1 MSSDSMSLSL
11 SSTDVSSLI
20 QLALPSVFGSGWFM
34 LADMVGTSFEVS
46 ALSVPGLIGRLARGS
61 GECRLVQG
69 EVVCDEFFGRVSEVV
84 AE

>member
-34 LADMVGTSFEVS
+34 LADMVGASFEVS
-46 ALSVPGLIGRLARGS
+46 ALSVPGLIGWLALGS
-61 GECRLVQG
+61 GEGRLVQD
-69 EVVCDEFFGRVSEVV
+69 EMVCDEFLGRVSEVV